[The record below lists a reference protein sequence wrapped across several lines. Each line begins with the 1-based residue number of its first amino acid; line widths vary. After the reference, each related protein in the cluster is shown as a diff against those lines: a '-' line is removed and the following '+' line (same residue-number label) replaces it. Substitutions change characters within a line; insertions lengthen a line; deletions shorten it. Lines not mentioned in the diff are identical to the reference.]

1 VWFREVV
8 IEGEKSETKGQEE
21 MRTFLVKTGRQ
32 RGELGVKEE
41 QLRKYLELLER
52 DSKMD
57 KKAFD
62 QLKEASKNI

>member
-1 VWFREVV
+1 
-8 IEGEKSETKGQEE
+8 
-21 MRTFLVKTGRQ
+21 MRIFLVKTDRQ